1 LSFNAVIVGT
11 NSLSSGLLS
20 DGYKFRVKLNL
31 KFMRKYIKQYFTIL
45 SLIGLFSVSFQIN
58 AQKSLVRP
66 AYGHG
71 EELHYVMSYGFI
83 TGGKGILTVRDS
95 VLFGKKVH
103 HMVGTAYTVGMT
115 DAVYKIRDTYESFV
129 DLKTDLPIKSIR
141 NIREGRY
148 RYYNEVLF
156 NHGPDSTKIKSM
168 KSGEKY
174 VAKNILDIV
183 SVFYLGR
190 KIYFNDSL
198 VKGQVIEFM
207 TYFSDKEYPLRIR
220 YKGIETIKTKFGN
233 LECYKFSP
241 VTEVGR
247 SFKTDDDMHIWITR
261 DKNRLP
267 VRVKFDLTVGSFTCD
282 LETFRGLQN
291 PFSSFVP

>member
-1 LSFNAVIVGT
+1 
-11 NSLSSGLLS
+11 
-20 DGYKFRVKLNL
+20 
-31 KFMRKYIKQYFTIL
+31 MRKISSKYFRLLTL
-45 SLIGLFSVSFQIN
+45 ALFFYAFTQIS
-58 AQKSLVRP
+58 AQKPVARG

-83 TGGKGILTVRDS
+83 TGGRAVLTVRDS
-95 VLFGKKVH
+95 IIGGIKVH
-103 HMVGTAYTVGMT
+103 HMIGSAYSVGMT
-115 DAVYKIRDTYESFV
+115 DAVYKIRDTYESFL

-156 NHGPDSTKIKSM
+156 NHGPDSTKIKSL

-183 SVFYLGR
+183 AVFYLGR
-190 KIYFNDSL
+190 KKYFNDSL

-267 VRVKFDLTVGSFTCD
+267 VRVKFNLTVGSFTCD